1 MHSSVVRAM
10 IGNYSIFITYY
21 AKSDYNIYT
30 YISYAFPV
38 SFGMIGTC
46 LRNPFYE

>member
-21 AKSDYNIYT
+21 AKSDYNIYI
-30 YISYAFPV
+30 YIFPMH
-38 SFGMIGTC
+38 FLLALG
-46 LRNPFYE
+46 